1 MSEDE
6 MATMM
11 APQAPYRQAMPP
23 SRGPARAAQ
32 RKKRKGSAAIVV
44 VLTMLGLLAVG
55 ALSIGLY
62 LANQTQQVDV
72 PNLAGKTQADAGTA
86 LANAGLRGDPHSTTG
101 PNCTGLVV
109 DQNPKFG
116 NKANKGDQ
124 VDYTV
129 CTGPN
134 QVQVPTL
141 AKFTVADAEQ
151 RLKEAGL
158 LSKTQQVDSPEPQ
171 GTVVG
176 TQPDAGTTLKQG
188 DTVTLLVSKGNQAI
202 MPELS
207 GLTIDEAKKA
217 LKDAGFTVTNSSVR
231 QDPSRVVS
239 DPTQIGKI
247 IGQKPQAN
255 QPYAKNVTVTVTL
268 GKSGDT
274 SPSPSTSGSASPPP
288 N

>member
-1 MSEDE
+1 PRPPSSSNRDVTPDIDAVVLKALAKNPLNRYQSAGEMRADVMRAAAGRPVSAPPVMSEDE

-44 VLTMLGLLAVG
+44 VLTMLGLLAVA

-86 LANAGLRGDPHSTTG
+86 LANAGLRVDPHSTTG

-171 GTVVG
+171 G
-176 TQPDAGTTLKQG
+176 
-188 DTVTLLVSKGNQAI
+188 
-202 MPELS
+202 
-207 GLTIDEAKKA
+207 
-217 LKDAGFTVTNSSVR
+217 
-231 QDPSRVVS
+231 
-239 DPTQIGKI
+239 
-247 IGQKPQAN
+247 
-255 QPYAKNVTVTVTL
+255 
-268 GKSGDT
+268 
-274 SPSPSTSGSASPPP
+274 
-288 N
+288 